1 MHPMPLASK
10 PNRFYASVHFC
21 CLSDSLHHQFSP
33 AFSTGFAPSL
43 GVVITKALLSLA
55 NHLYNLLMHPVSFS
69 IPQCFLGL
77 PLSAIL
83 DGLVNMSDFLIL

>member
-1 MHPMPLASK
+1 MPVASK
-10 PNRFYASVHFC
+10 PNHLHASVHFC
-21 CLSDSLHHQFSP
+21 CLSDFLHHQLSP

-55 NHLYNLLMHPVSFS
+55 NHLYNLLMLPVSFS
-69 IPQCFLGL
+69 ILQCFLGL
-77 PLSAIL
+77 PLPAIH